1 MPSLISAWN
10 TYIESCSPSQLQY
23 CYLTLGSIPSW
34 IGFLWKA
41 PDPYLNETN
50 HWGQNKKV
58 VQGWIHIWW
67 KQPFRQNKKVVDGG
81 VCQNGG
87 RLGLFSTIYFDL
99 ILQNV
104 ELDRNISSRLLKD
117 FRAQQYL
124 FICDKAGVR
133 SRLMMTKPFICS
145 YIRFPAAL
153 PTSSL
158 YNFFSPQTN
167 IKKTNE
173 EKK

>member
-81 VCQNGG
+81 VCHNGG
-87 RLGLFSTIYFDL
+87 GLGLFSTANKL
-99 ILQNV
+99 L
-104 ELDRNISSRLLKD
+104 RLLSRSTRCLNGLEAPKNSSQMSVVVPKD
-117 FRAQQYL
+117 AYRIMNTFVNTFQVINCA
-124 FICDKAGVR
+124 IPC
-133 SRLMMTKPFICS
+133 
-145 YIRFPAAL
+145 
-153 PTSSL
+153 PTLWLVVPIWYTWQDDS
-158 YNFFSPQTN
+158 QWTR
-167 IKKTNE
+167 K
-173 EKK
+173 